1 MNPRTRFLAG
11 RDVGVGLVE
20 LLIGMVLAG
29 FIAIAVFSILSTTF
43 RSRSTAEA
51 LNGRAARAILM
62 KEALEHTL
70 TNAGYTAYTTI
81 AGVPVPCAIAG
92 SAVLP
97 PPPVSSA
104 VPSLTVQWTAANGG
118 VCSVCSGTFSLQGNV
133 AAWTVS
139 GGSAC
144 GQGSAG
150 QSQAVIPVGT
160 GWTLSVATGTSCL
173 GPAFGTTAPAVIAT
187 NSNSQ
192 APGTAPVEVS
202 ACLFNL
208 QGQ

>member
-1 MNPRTRFLAG
+1 MNLRPRCIIGEET
-11 RDVGVGLVE
+11 GVGLIE

-29 FIAIAVFSILSTTF
+29 FIAIAVFSILSSTF
-43 RSRSTAEA
+43 RSRSAAEA
-51 LNGRAARAILM
+51 LNGRAVRAILM
-62 KEALEHTL
+62 KEALEHTV
-70 TNAGYTAYTTI
+70 TNAGYTAYTMS
-81 AGVPVPCAIAG
+81 AGVPAPCAIAG

-97 PPPVSSA
+97 PLPVSSA
-104 VPSLTVQWTAANGG
+104 VSALTVQWTAANGG
-118 VCSVCSGTFSLQGNV
+118 ACSACSGTFSLQGNV

-139 GGSAC
+139 GGPSC

-160 GWTLSVATGTSCL
+160 GWTLSVATGTNCL